1 MSRRSLLWT
10 AAALIVAALLV
21 AWALIPSPVTVDIAI
36 VQRGAFEQSVNEQA
50 KSRIRDHYTVSAP
63 LNGEVERITLREG
76 DDVAAGTI
84 LARLRPV
91 LPALLD
97 SRTEL
102 ELRRRV
108 EAARAAKE
116 AADARVAR
124 SGIAVIQARSDAER
138 SRQLAPS
145 HLVAA
150 AKLEA
155 DELTLAMATQ
165 ELESA
170 KADAHVALHEIDI
183 AVAALAKAR
192 DTGQGVRETQWPLVA
207 PIAGRVLR
215 VQQKSGGTVGVGTP
229 LLEVGD
235 PANLEVLIELLT
247 TEAPQVSAGAA
258 VRLLNW
264 GGAAPLIGRVRRIE
278 PWGFTKVSAL
288 GVEEQRVN
296 VLVDIVS
303 PRQEWATLGEGYRL
317 DAEIEVYRNDEALTV
332 PTGALFRVGEGWFV
346 YRVSPEHRA
355 SRVPVTIGHRNDR
368 SAEVLVGL
376 KEGDRVVVYPSDALR
391 ENARVSM
398 NQVQGEMP

>member
-10 AAALIVAALLV
+10 GAALVIAALLV
-21 AWALIPSPVTVDIAI
+21 TWALIPSPLAVDVAT
-36 VQRGAFEQSVNEQA
+36 VQRGPFEQTVNEQA
-50 KSRIRDHYTVSAP
+50 KTRIRDHYTVSAP
-63 LNGEVERITLREG
+63 LNGEVERSTLREG
-76 DDVAAGTI
+76 DDVAAGTV

-91 LPALLD
+91 LPVLLD

-124 SGIAVIQARSDAER
+124 SGIAVVQARRDAER

-170 KADAHVALHEIDI
+170 KADAHVAQHDIDI
-183 AVAALAKAR
+183 AVAALARAR
-192 DTGQGVRETQWPLVA
+192 EPGRGSGSLWPVVA

-215 VQQKSGGTVGVGTP
+215 VQQKSAGTVSVGTP
-229 LLEVGD
+229 LLELGD
-235 PANLEVLIELLT
+235 PGNLEVLIELLT
-247 TEAPQVSAGAA
+247 TEAPPVLAGAS
-258 VRLLNW
+258 VRLINW
-264 GGAAPLIGRVRRIE
+264 GSPTPLLGRVRRIE
-278 PWGFTKVSAL
+278 PWGFTKISAL

-303 PRQEWATLGEGYRL
+303 PRKDWESLGEGYRM
-317 DAEIEVYRNDEALTV
+317 DAQIQVYRAEKALTV
-332 PTGALFRVGEGWFV
+332 PTGALFRAGERWFV
-346 YRVSPEHRA
+346 YLVTSERRA
-355 SRVPVTIGHRNDR
+355 RQVPVEICHRNDLD
-368 SAEVLVGL
+368 AEVLAGL
-376 KEGDRVVVYPSDALR
+376 KEDDRVVVYPSDALR
-391 ENARVSM
+391 DKARVAV
-398 NQVQGEMP
+398 NQVQGEVR

>member
-1 MSRRSLLWT
+1 MTRRNMLWT
-10 AAALIVAALLV
+10 VTALIAAALLV
-21 AWALIPSPVTVDIAI
+21 AWALIPSPLAVDVAT
-36 VQRGAFEQSVNEQA
+36 VQRGPFEQAVSEQA
-50 KSRIRDHYTVSAP
+50 KTRIRDHYTVSAP

-76 DDVAAGTI
+76 DDVAVGTI

-102 ELRRRV
+102 ELRRRI

-116 AADARVAR
+116 ATDARVAR
-124 SGIAVIQARSDAER
+124 SGIAVVQARSDAER
-138 SRQLAPS
+138 SRQLAPN

-170 KADAHVALHEIDI
+170 KADAHVALHDIDI
-183 AVAALAKAR
+183 AVAALARAR
-192 DTGQGVRETQWPLVA
+192 DPGQGVRETQWPLAA

-215 VQQKSGGTVGVGTP
+215 VQQKSGGTVGVGAP
-229 LLEVGD
+229 LLELGD

-247 TEAPQVSAGAA
+247 TEAPQVTAGAT

-264 GGAAPLIGRVRRIE
+264 GGAAPLTGRVRRIE

-317 DAEIEVYRNDEALTV
+317 DAEIQVYRNDKALTV
-332 PTGALFRVGEGWFV
+332 PTGALFRVGEKWFV

-355 SRVPVTIGHRNDR
+355 RRVPVTIGHRNDR
-368 SAEVLVGL
+368 FAEVVAGL
-376 KEGDRVVVYPSDALR
+376 TATDRVVLYPSDALR
-391 ENARVSM
+391 DNARVAV
-398 NQVQGEMP
+398 NQMQGEVP

>member
-1 MSRRSLLWT
+1 MIW
-10 AAALIVAALLV
+10 ALLPAPQGVEV
-21 AWALIPSPVTVDIAI
+21 AT
-36 VQRGAFEQSVNEQA
+36 VQRGAFEQTVNELA
-50 KSRIRDHYTVSAP
+50 RTRIRDHYTVSAP

-124 SGIAVIQARSDAER
+124 SGIAVVQARSDAER
-138 SRQLAPS
+138 NRQLAPS

-170 KADAHVALHEIDI
+170 KANSHVALHDIDI
-183 AVAALAKAR
+183 AVAALARAR
-192 DTGQGVRETQWPLVA
+192 DPGQGARDTQWPLA
-207 PIAGRVLR
+207 AQIAGRVLR
-215 VQQKSGGTVGVGTP
+215 IQQKSSGTVGVGAP
-229 LLEVGD
+229 LIELGD

-247 TEAPQVSAGAA
+247 TEAPQVTAGAT
-258 VRLLNW
+258 VRLINW
-264 GGAAPLIGRVRRIE
+264 GGAGPLIGRVRRIE

-303 PRQEWATLGEGYRL
+303 LRQEWATLGEGYRL
-317 DAEIEVYRNDEALTV
+317 DAEIQVYRNNQALTV
-332 PTGALFRVGEGWFV
+332 STGALFRAGDRWFV
-346 YRVSPEHRA
+346 YLVSAENRA
-355 SRVPVTIGHRNDR
+355 LQIAVTLGHRNDR
-368 SAEVLVGL
+368 FAEVLSGL
-376 KEGDRVVVYPSDALR
+376 KAGDRVIVYPSDTIHDGV
-391 ENARVSM
+391 RVTITTH
-398 NQVQGEMP
+398 